1 MSTSTNLPAPPSADA
16 GRHHRRNM
24 WAAVA
29 AGWERHADFV
39 EARGVDVTRALLEE
53 TAPGPGE
60 HLLELACGAGDVGLA
75 AAALVSPGQIVL
87 SDVAAEMTA
96 IAARRAHARDLVNVT
111 SRTFG
116 IEAIEADDGS
126 FDVVVCREGLMFA
139 GDPARAVREISRV
152 LSPNGRVAIAVWGP
166 KALNPWLGVVF
177 DAVST
182 QLGRPLP
189 PPGVPGPFALAD
201 ADALHRL
208 LADNGLS
215 HVAVRDVSVP
225 LSAPSFDVWLSR
237 VTALAGP
244 LATVLAGLPEAAGH
258 ELEQRL
264 RVAVQRFTSPDGSLR
279 FPGMALVASA
289 RAAAASEAPR

>member
-1 MSTSTNLPAPPSADA
+1 MFTSTNLPAPPTADA
-16 GRHHRRNM
+16 VRHHVRDM

-75 AAALVSPGQIVL
+75 AAALVSPGQVVL

-116 IEAIEADDGS
+116 IEAIEADDAS

-139 GDPARAVREISRV
+139 ADPALAVREISRV

-189 PPGVPGPFALAD
+189 PPGAPGPFALAD

-208 LADNGLS
+208 LADNGLRD
-215 HVAVRDVSVP
+215 VAVRDVSVP

-264 RVAVQRFTSPDGSLR
+264 RVGVQRFTSPDGSLR

-289 RAAAASEAPR
+289 RATAASEAPR

>member
-1 MSTSTNLPAPPSADA
+1 MSTSTNLPAPPTADA
-16 GRHHRRNM
+16 VRHHVRDI

-29 AGWERHADFV
+29 ASWERHADFV

-53 TAPGPGE
+53 TSPGPRE

-75 AAALVSPGQIVL
+75 AAALVSPGQVVL

-96 IAARRAHARDLVNVT
+96 IAARRAHARGLVNVT
-111 SRTFG
+111 ARTFG
-116 IEAIEADDGS
+116 IEAIEADDAS

-139 GDPARAVREISRV
+139 ADPALAVREISRV
-152 LSPNGRVAIAVWGP
+152 LSHNGRLAIAVWGP

-189 PPGVPGPFALAD
+189 PPGMPSPFALAD

-208 LADNGLS
+208 LADNGLRQVS
-215 HVAVRDVSVP
+215 VRDVSVP
-225 LSAPSFDVWLSR
+225 LSAPSFDVWFSR
-237 VTALAGP
+237 ATALAGP
-244 LATVLAGLPEAAGH
+244 LATVLADLPEAAGH

-264 RVAVQRFTSPDGSLR
+264 RVAVQRFTRPDDSLR

-289 RAAAASEAPR
+289 RATAVSQAQR

>member
-1 MSTSTNLPAPPSADA
+1 MSTSTNLPAPPVADA
-16 GRHHRRNM
+16 VRHHVRDM

-29 AGWERHADFV
+29 AGWERNADFV

-75 AAALVSPGQIVL
+75 AAALVSPGQVVL
-87 SDVAAEMTA
+87 SDIAAEMTA

-116 IEAIEADDGS
+116 IEAIKADDAS

-139 GDPARAVREISRV
+139 ADPALAVREISRV

-166 KALNPWLGVVF
+166 KAVNPWLGVVF

-208 LADNGLS
+208 LADNGLR
-215 HVAVRDVSVP
+215 HVAVRDVPVP

-264 RVAVQRFTSPDGSLR
+264 RVAVQPFTSPDGSLR

-289 RAAAASEAPR
+289 RATATSEAPR